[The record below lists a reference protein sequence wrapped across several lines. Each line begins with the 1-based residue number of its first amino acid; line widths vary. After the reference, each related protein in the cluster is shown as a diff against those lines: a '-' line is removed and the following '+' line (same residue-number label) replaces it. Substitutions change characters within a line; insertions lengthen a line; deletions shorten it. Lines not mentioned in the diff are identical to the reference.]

1 MPRESGASSKLK
13 FNNCSLIR
21 RCLLDRPLSR
31 AMTRVGIMGL
41 YLENFVL
48 NRTLVTKARTVG
60 EADVSLF
67 AGLAGDFNPLHVDEE
82 FAAKSEFGTR
92 IAHGP
97 LVLSMAIGLM
107 AQLNLKW
114 EFKRPVKLGD
124 TIRARVTPVEKRATR
139 KPGRGVLVLRFAV
152 ENQRGET
159 VQTGS
164 ITLLMKMRPV

>member
-1 MPRESGASSKLK
+1 
-13 FNNCSLIR
+13 
-21 RCLLDRPLSR
+21 
-31 AMTRVGIMGL
+31 MGL
-41 YLENFVL
+41 YLEDFVIDQ
-48 NRTLVTKARTVG
+48 TLTTHGRTVG

-107 AQLNLKW
+107 AQLNLIDGTAIALLDLKW
-114 EFKRPVKLGD
+114 EFKGPVKLGD

-159 VQTGS
+159 VQTGT
-164 ITLLMKMRPV
+164 ITLLMKMRPSS